1 MSDRAC
7 TQIKFN
13 ELLEDYRANILK
25 EHLSESWDMMSDAEK
40 SSVTKL
46 SNFFCGLHVL
56 VHAAETATSCLLEAE
71 RGLFES
77 CAPHHSTS
85 KLIHIHLILRLTES
99 VKVINAGYSYYL
111 LLIQM
116 VLY

>member
-46 SNFFCGLHVL
+46 NNFFCGLHVL
-56 VHAAETATSCLLEAE
+56 VHAGPFSFKN
-71 RGLFES
+71 GL
-77 CAPHHSTS
+77 TY
-85 KLIHIHLILRLTES
+85 ILKWL
-99 VKVINAGYSYYL
+99 
-111 LLIQM
+111 
-116 VLY
+116 